1 MNLAYDAEV
10 MKWHDFY
17 VTVGAASA
25 TLAGLLFVGLSLHL
39 SIVVSHSDVRQLA
52 RATLTDF
59 LAVLLIA
66 LFMLIPTG
74 ASWQT
79 GIELTISAA
88 GGMLFV
94 SRAAAGARREWRLH
108 EMRSSL
114 LLTRFGLSLA
124 ALAGQ
129 VAVGILLLTGQTTL
143 AIGGLVAVVLVL
155 LLVAVR
161 NAWDLLVTVA
171 VTRVPSGISAGG

>member
-1 MNLAYDAEV
+1 LGFDAEV
-10 MKWHDFY
+10 LKWHDFY

-39 SIVVSHSDVRQLA
+39 SIVVSHGDVRQLA

-66 LFMLIPTG
+66 LFLLIPTG

-79 GIELTISAA
+79 GIELAISAA
-88 GGMLFV
+88 GGMFFV
-94 SRAAAGARREWRLH
+94 TRAAADARGEWRLH
-108 EMRSSL
+108 EMHSSL
-114 LLTRFGLSLA
+114 LVTRFGLSFA
-124 ALAGQ
+124 ALAAQ
-129 VAVGILLLTGQTTL
+129 VAVGILLIAGQTTFAL
-143 AIGGLVAVVLVL
+143 GFLVAVVLVL

-171 VTRVPSGISAGG
+171 VSRGALDSSA